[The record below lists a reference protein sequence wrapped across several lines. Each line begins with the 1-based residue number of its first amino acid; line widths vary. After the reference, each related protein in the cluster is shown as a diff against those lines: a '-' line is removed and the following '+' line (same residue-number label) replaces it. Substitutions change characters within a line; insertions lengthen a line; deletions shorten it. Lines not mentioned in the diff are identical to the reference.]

1 MGISS
6 GETSQA
12 AAALTGL
19 LRYRL
24 MAEVGVKD
32 LGLRRMD
39 GVGRPE
45 QILQPQAEG
54 LPAAFCCGRWVTRRC

>member
-24 MAEVGVKD
+24 MADVRLKD

-39 GVGRPE
+39 GVDGLSKSSSCRPR
-45 QILQPQAEG
+45 ACRR
-54 LPAAFCCGRWVTRRC
+54 PAAAVAG

>member
-24 MAEVGVKD
+24 MADAGLKD
-32 LGLRRMD
+32 LGLRRMN
-39 GVGRPE
+39 GMGRPE
-45 QILQPQAEG
+45 QIFPPQAEG
-54 LPAAFCCGRWVTRRC
+54 LQLPSAAVAG